1 MENVA
6 EPTSTTSAAVVETD
20 LVSGIQQV
28 LQASEEPLTLS
39 KIRAK
44 LPVRLREVGLEEL
57 AAVLNRQVAAQ
68 VLYQFPKYRSQQDRY
83 WDRPMPVHI
92 AALLRESLIEGAM
105 GWSDLRR
112 RLPAY
117 AQGQAEEVLQAEV
130 AKGKLFRHPRVG
142 RGSER
147 FGAAAP
153 EPKEYLRT
161 ELAEAFERLE
171 KLGFSKEQLRHG
183 ALELLHDEEWA
194 SPPPAPAAP
203 APETQMPV
211 NPE

>member
-203 APETQMPV
+203 APEAQMPV